1 MLFSGIT
8 PSALSSVP
16 LLQLPVPQLSRPS
29 SRDTSSRK
37 HVEKSLP
44 QPSWVGVS
52 TPPVCMLPNHHY
64 GTSAMSS
71 LSCPSQVLDCLKQE
85 PHHLS
90 LSLASSPEPGTRN
103 SRARWLPLHHMGKE
117 RSRKE
122 GCSSAHLS
130 FPLSLKVELSP
141 GLMDQRGN
149 IVILKFLDLADPRGM
164 AHGQLSVLERVAGTF
179 KPQHQRRPEISR
191 AHISRLLLGREG
203 RRPTSDLKHPSAA
216 GTIMPSTPRSCHHP
230 PPPSTSYTV

>member
-1 MLFSGIT
+1 M
-8 PSALSSVP
+8 SALSGASACAHIGSLALPGPCHPTGRRAALSAVAQAP
-16 LLQLPVPQLSRPS
+16 GAVLLDMQGQPPS
-29 SRDTSSRK
+29 LLLWD
-37 HVEKSLP
+37 LI
-44 QPSWVGVS
+44 
-52 TPPVCMLPNHHY
+52 HH
-64 GTSAMSS
+64 S
-71 LSCPSQVLDCLKQE
+71 PE
-85 PHHLS
+85 P
-90 LSLASSPEPGTRN
+90 ASSPEPGTRN